1 MSKSIAFFSC
11 ISLQI
16 VFSQVAWALDSEQWE
31 ESIGAAQL
39 AIANQ
44 DLSTAEELLKLTDK
58 QATQQY
64 QRFETARL
72 LGRLYQKRNNYA
84 AAQAAIAESES
95 AGGTN
100 QYFKTL
106 ANQELANL
114 YTANGKTAEGETLMK
129 SAQQTINHYEG
140 MNLENHIKQ
149 VAIEANQL
157 AVQSGAS
164 PKDAALKATITC
176 LVDRTGTLSYAH
188 VSESSGS
195 KDFDRLA
202 LKSVKKVH
210 GFTPRPIGSPEF
222 IQIQIPICPNERLEA
237 TEK

>member
-1 MSKSIAFFSC
+1 MTFASRSITLFIGLALPIFS
-11 ISLQI
+11 
-16 VFSQVAWALDSEQWE
+16 SQFAIALSTEQWE
-31 ESIGAAQL
+31 ESINAAQL

-72 LGRLYQKRNNYA
+72 LARLYQKRNNYSA
-84 AAQAAIAESES
+84 AKASIEESEG
-95 AGGTN
+95 AGGSN
-100 QYFKTL
+100 PYFKTL

-114 YTANGKTAEGETLMK
+114 YLVNGRPTEGENLMK
-129 SAQQTINHYEG
+129 SVQQTISHYEG

-157 AVQSGAS
+157 AAQLGSQKQS
-164 PKDAALKATITC
+164 LKATITC
-176 LVDRTGTLSYAH
+176 LVDRSGTISYAH
-188 VSESSGS
+188 VSDSSGNGE
-195 KDFDRLA
+195 FDRIA

-222 IQIQIPICPNERLEA
+222 IQIQIPIGANEKTEPN
-237 TEK
+237 